1 MNNSY
6 IFTREKDF
14 FPDKQENVM
23 DSIFQQYERIIIES
37 LITSFGLD
45 FLINDRYGGD
55 VDTVLNVR
63 KIGKDEQMVYK
74 NSKNEEIYNNQSNY
88 NPYEYHSHENYRNKN
103 KEIKELREKGMLY
116 DSYTGENIKYN
127 GKSDL
132 DHIIPAKEIHQ
143 DRGRV
148 LSGLKGTELAN
159 SDENLNATN
168 PRTNRTKK
176 AHSMDK
182 FLEKYGDEYTDSQ
195 KENMKN
201 IDKNSRKV
209 YDNRIKREYYTS
221 SSFSKD
227 LTSAAVTVGAQMG
240 VRQALGFIFAE
251 IWFSVKEEFK
261 NFDDHFDLKE
271 VLNKIG
277 NSIKR
282 AFENAKTKYKEI
294 FSKFLEG
301 SIAGA
306 ISSITTTLCN
316 IFFTTSKNIVKI
328 TRQTWVSV
336 VQAVKIL
343 FINPDNLAFGE
354 RMRAVVKVLSIGASV
369 VVGVLVNEAIAK
381 TPIGLIPIAGD
392 IIQTFCGTLV
402 TGIMSC
408 TLLYFLDRNEKV
420 NKIVN
425 FLNNLP
431 TFANNVNYFYQQVE
445 YFEAYAAEL
454 MNIDIEE
461 FKREVKKYDEFAAK
475 IENVQNDPAE
485 LNNLIKNML
494 DTMGVKLPWSGDFDT
509 FMQDKNSRLV
519 FK

>member
-1 MNNSY
+1 MENSY
-6 IFTREKDF
+6 VFNTGKDF

-23 DSIFQQYERIIIES
+23 DSIFKQYERVIVES

-63 KIGKDEQMVYK
+63 KIGKDEQMMYK
-74 NSKNEEIYNNQSNY
+74 NSKNEEIYNNQRNY
-88 NPYEYHSHENYRNKN
+88 DSHKYHNHENYKNKN
-103 KEIKELREKGMLY
+103 KEIKKLKEQGLLY
-116 DSYTGENIKYN
+116 DSYTGKNIGYN

-132 DHIIPAKEIHQ
+132 DHVISAKEIHQ

-148 LSGLKGTELAN
+148 LSGLKGTDLAN

-182 FLEKYGDEYTDSQ
+182 FLEKYGNEYTDSQ

-201 IDKNSRKV
+201 IDKNSRKI
-209 YDNRIKREYYTS
+209 YDDKIKREYYTS

-227 LTSAAVTVGAQMG
+227 LTSAAATVGVQMG
-240 VRQALGFIFAE
+240 FRQALGFVFAE

-261 NFDDHFDLKE
+261 NFDNHFDLKE
-271 VLNKIG
+271 VLDKIG

-316 IFFTTSKNIVKI
+316 IFFTTAKNIVKI
-328 TRQTWVSV
+328 IRQTWVSV
-336 VQAVKIL
+336 VQAAKIL
-343 FINPDNLAFGE
+343 FINPDNLPFGE
-354 RMRAVVKVLSIGASV
+354 RMRAVVKILSIGASV
-369 VVGVLVNEAIAK
+369 VVGVLVNEAVAK
-381 TPIGLIPIAGD
+381 ILIGLIPVAGD

-408 TLLYFLDRNEKV
+408 TLLYFLDRNEKI
-420 NKIVN
+420 NKIFN
-425 FLNNLP
+425 FLNKLP
-431 TFANNVNYFYQQVE
+431 TFENNVNYFYQQAE

-454 MNIDIEE
+454 MNIGIEE
-461 FKREVKKYDEFAAK
+461 FKREVKKYDEFAVK
-475 IENVQNDPAE
+475 IENVQNDPAR
-485 LNNLIKNML
+485 LNNLLKNML
-494 DTMGVKLPWSGDFDT
+494 DTMGVKLSWSGDFDT

-519 FK
+519 FR